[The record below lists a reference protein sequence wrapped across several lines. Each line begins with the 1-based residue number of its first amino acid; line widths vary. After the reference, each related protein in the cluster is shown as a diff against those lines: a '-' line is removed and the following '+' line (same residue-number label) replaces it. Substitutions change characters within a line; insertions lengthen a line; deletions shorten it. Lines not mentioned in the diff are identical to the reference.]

1 MQMSMENRVS
11 AGFFVRL
18 VAYLIDS
25 LIAAIVV
32 LIVKFPLSL
41 ASNTFSFLSGNFLF
55 QYSIID
61 VISYLGVAAYFVLL
75 TYFAH
80 TTLGKMLFRLEVITE
95 DGSWSF
101 VNVLYRETIGRFLS
115 SLLCIGYFAVIVTPN
130 HRGFHDML
138 CDTRVVYKNMLS
150 VSSKPIQAKPIQS
163 KVQPEQPMQ
172 ARPVQSE
179 VQPEQPMQARP
190 VRPEVQP
197 EQPMQ
202 TRQPVQ
208 PVVQPPTYH

>member
-138 CDTRVVYKNMLS
+138 CDTRVVYQKKELQ
-150 VSSKPIQAKPIQS
+150 KTEPIQNSVVEKQ
-163 KVQPEQPMQ
+163 QE
-172 ARPVQSE
+172 PVYNG
-179 VQPEQPMQARP
+179 
-190 VRPEVQP
+190 
-197 EQPMQ
+197 
-202 TRQPVQ
+202 
-208 PVVQPPTYH
+208 YHLVEKDM